1 MYITDTAPLGKF
13 NVGIDERYG
22 RYGGDLIA
30 GSPCAVNSE
39 IQLTRSTTAVNKH
52 RRRLGASES
61 VNLTVSFSKSEN
73 YSNNSIGGEGT
84 QTQRE

>member
-1 MYITDTAPLGKF
+1 MYITDTAPLGRF
-13 NVGIDERYG
+13 NVSIDERYG
-22 RYGGDLIA
+22 RYGGDLIV

-39 IQLTRSTTAVNKH
+39 MQLTRSTTAVNKH
-52 RRRLGASES
+52 RRLGASES
-61 VNLTVSFSKSEN
+61 VNLTVSFSKSVN